1 MRLSAFG
8 RKVIVMESGGC
19 VNRMARALAV
29 IVVVG
34 CGGALAFSRSA
45 HSSPQDA
52 TPSRSFEFSEV
63 VHVPAMAEGSK
74 ELRLWIPIPFEESHQ
89 PITELKIDSPV
100 PYRIEHEAEYGNRY
114 AYLAVDAAQAKAPF
128 DIRISFHAQRFENR
142 VPLTGGAQSASQIP
156 IQPVIAP
163 ARFLKADHLVPTD
176 GVIADLSQKERGE
189 ATQPVD
195 IARDFYN
202 YIVATMHYDHDG
214 TEWGR
219 GDAVWACDSKHGNC
233 TDFHSVFIGMAR
245 AAGIPARFEIGFS
258 LPANS
263 HEAAITSY
271 HCWAQFYVQGIG
283 WVPVDASEAWKNK
296 DKRDYFFGAIDTN
309 RLMMSLGRDIRLNP
323 PQQGDPLNYFVYPY
337 AELDGKAFS
346 GLKNEYSFRDSA
358 AAGPTVASSR

>member
-1 MRLSAFG
+1 MKRTL
-8 RKVIVMESGGC
+8 
-19 VNRMARALAV
+19 RALAMIA
-29 IVVVG
+29 IVGYVG
-34 CGGALAFSRSA
+34 GLAFSRSA
-45 HSSPQDA
+45 HGGPPDA

-63 VHVPAMAEGSK
+63 VHLPALADGSK
-74 ELRLWIPIPFEESHQ
+74 ELRVWIPIPFEESHQ
-89 PITELKIDSPV
+89 AISELKIDSPV
-100 PYRIEHEAEYGNRY
+100 PYRIERETEYGNRY
-114 AYLAVDAAQAKAPF
+114 AYLTVHAEQAKTPF
-128 DIRISFHAQRFENR
+128 DIRISFHVQRFENR
-142 VPLTGGAQSASQIP
+142 VPLVSGAQAGSRPQS
-156 IQPVIAP
+156 QPVIAP

-176 GVIADLSQKERGE
+176 GVIKELSQQERGD

-195 IARDFYN
+195 VARNFYD

-263 HEAAITSY
+263 QEAAITSY
-271 HCWAQFYVQGIG
+271 HCWAQFYVKGIG
-283 WVPVDASEAWKNK
+283 WIPVDASEAWKNK

-323 PQQGDPLNYFVYPY
+323 PQKGDPLNYFVYPY

-358 AAGPTVASSR
+358 AAGATVASNR